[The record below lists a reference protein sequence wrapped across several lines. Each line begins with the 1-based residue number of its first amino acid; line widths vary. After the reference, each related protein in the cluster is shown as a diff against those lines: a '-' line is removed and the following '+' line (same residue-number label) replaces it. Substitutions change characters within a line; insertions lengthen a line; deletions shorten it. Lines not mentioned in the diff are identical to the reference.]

1 MDFLKRLFG
10 AKPANASMNIPAP
23 ANIGAAAPKLPESN
37 ATMASN
43 AVVGGKRRNTRRRK
57 NSPKQSRKHRKN
69 SRK

>member
-10 AKPANASMNIPAP
+10 AKPANASMNIPASV
-23 ANIGAAAPKLPESN
+23 NVGAVAPKLPE
-37 ATMASN
+37 APN

-69 SRK
+69 SHK